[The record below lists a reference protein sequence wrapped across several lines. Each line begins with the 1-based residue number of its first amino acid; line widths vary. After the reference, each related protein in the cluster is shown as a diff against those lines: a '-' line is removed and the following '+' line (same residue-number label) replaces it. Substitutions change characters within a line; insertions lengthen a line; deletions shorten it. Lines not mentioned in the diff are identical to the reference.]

1 MEYHFGV
8 PGFFIWISHILI
20 GLLLS
25 YVGYQ
30 LVFKNNVNHNIGLI
44 ILVIGVMAVLYHVH
58 IWYNHYENIDG
69 DDHDDDESH

>member
-8 PGFFIWISHILI
+8 PGFLIWISHILI
-20 GLLLS
+20 GILLS

-30 LVFKNNVNHNIGLI
+30 LVFKKNVNHNIGLL

-58 IWYNHYENIDG
+58 IWYYHYVNEDKHRLEDN
-69 DDHDDDESH
+69 